1 MVPPNQRC
9 VNISVTAVTAFF
21 SGVGLVNNA
30 DKAALL
36 YNSRRKGT
44 EITIE
49 DVGGEAL
56 KSKEAEKLLGVTISS
71 NLDWKTHVDNLC
83 KTLKQRIGLLRRI
96 KYKVNKDKLHIIAE
110 AIFTSK
116 IRYGIAVYSSPRL
129 EEDEAE
135 NSDIQKIQV
144 LQNDMLRLLKG
155 HTRAEQVNM
164 KSLREE
170 LMTLSVNQLA
180 CYHIALEMHICIMSY
195 EETLHGH

>member
-1 MVPPNQRC
+1 M
-9 VNISVTAVTAFF
+9 
-21 SGVGLVNNA
+21 
-30 DKAALL
+30 
-36 YNSRRKGT
+36 
-44 EITIE
+44 
-49 DVGGEAL
+49 
-56 KSKEAEKLLGVTISS
+56 
-71 NLDWKTHVDNLC
+71 DNLC
-83 KTLKQRIGLLRRI
+83 KVLKQRIGLLRRI
-96 KYKVNKDKLHIIAE
+96 KYKVNKDKLQIIAE

-144 LQNDMLRLLKG
+144 LQNDMLRLING

-180 CYHIALEMHICIMSY
+180 CYPHFDGTVKVFFEEVEDDSWIFGLEVPSSVECHQLPHHLDKSH
-195 EETLHGH
+195 TSASRP